1 MTTLVLLHSCVGGT
15 GSVGKRVRLLAL
27 NSRNAELAGGL
38 SSNPILSGLR
48 RTMNDLRD
56 KYFLGVMIYKFFL
69 DNLGVNNITEY

>member
-1 MTTLVLLHSCVGGT
+1 MTTLVLLHSCVGGL
-15 GSVGKRVRLLAL
+15 GSIGKRVRLLAL

-48 RTMNDLRD
+48 QTMNDLRD